1 MALVH
6 VLPYDPTPFAKDG
19 VVDPFTMLK
28 TVSRHD
34 ERIDMAIEEIKE
46 GMGWPM

>member
-1 MALVH
+1 
-6 VLPYDPTPFAKDG
+6 
-19 VVDPFTMLK
+19 MLK

-46 GMGWPM
+46 DMGWQM

>member
-6 VLPYDPTPFAKDG
+6 VLPYDPAPFARDG